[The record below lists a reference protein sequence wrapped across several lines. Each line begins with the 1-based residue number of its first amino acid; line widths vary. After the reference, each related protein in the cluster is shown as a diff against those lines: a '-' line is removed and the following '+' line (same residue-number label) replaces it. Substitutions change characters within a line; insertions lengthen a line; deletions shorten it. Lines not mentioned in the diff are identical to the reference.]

1 MGSDHMGRRTE
12 CNSVQESACG
22 TLHVVVFQDVPGQ
35 WIGRVLEHDM
45 LTEARTIGEALRS
58 IVRLVEAHS
67 AFDRRHRRA
76 PLSAFGGAP
85 QQCWTAFT
93 AGTPVALS
101 QLGIDQPYAWH
112 IVASIA
118 RQRPTTVPPPGE
130 GRTGQA
136 GLAGQA

>member
-1 MGSDHMGRRTE
+1 MGSDHMDRLTE
-12 CNSVQESACG
+12 CNSVQAATCG

-45 LTEARTIGEALRS
+45 LTEARTIGQALRS

-85 QQCWTAFT
+85 EQCWAAFT
-93 AGTPVALS
+93 TGTPVTLS
-101 QLGIDQPYAWH
+101 QLGIEQPYAWQ
-112 IVASIA
+112 IVAAIA
-118 RQRPTTVPPPGE
+118 RRRPTTVPPPGE
-130 GRTGQA
+130 GRAGQA
-136 GLAGQA
+136 GLAGQP

>member
-1 MGSDHMGRRTE
+1 MTHDQRTIDARPVSGS
-12 CNSVQESACG
+12 C
-22 TLHVVVFQDVPGQ
+22 LHVVLFQDVPGT

-85 QQCWTAFT
+85 QQCWVAFSS
-93 AGTPVALS
+93 GTPVTLS
-101 QLGIDQPYAWH
+101 QLGIDQPDAWQ
-112 IVASIA
+112 IVAAIA
-118 RQRPTTVPPPGE
+118 RERPTTAP
-130 GRTGQA
+130 TA
-136 GLAGQA
+136 

>member
-1 MGSDHMGRRTE
+1 MGSDHMDRRTE
-12 CNSVQESACG
+12 CNSVQASTSG

-93 AGTPVALS
+93 AGTPVTLS
-101 QLGIDQPYAWH
+101 QLGIDQPYAWQ
-112 IVASIA
+112 IVAAIA

-130 GRTGQA
+130 GRAEQA